1 MDINCLK
8 EDVVKKIVNYFNKK
22 DIHYDKNDVTFDNIL
37 RLWLENCDKRVSIK
51 PHKVLFSKELQ
62 NKIDSNELNVAIK
75 ELIYKFKNKF
85 EAGEN
90 INPYLSRNTLT
101 NNVDYLLNIWRI
113 HHLHLIDD
121 NVESKHLSARS
132 GEYLLFINDV
142 DTVYFL
148 DQTKHLKKE
157 EFASR
162 NFLKILKNNNWLNL
176 VNISPA
182 KNIVSLQH
190 EINSDEEIYNL
201 WKANIN
207 LVAFKIGD
215 DIYQTSNAVTMAS
228 TNLMIQQEIMKL
240 NKKLQQLSSRD
251 DLSYSITEIDENRM
265 EFNIFI
271 YAGDAIVSE
280 INMQGE

>member
-8 EDVVKKIVNYFNKK
+8 EEIVKKIVEYFNKK
-22 DIHYDKNDVTFDNIL
+22 GICYNEDDTSFNKIL
-37 RLWLENCDKRVSIK
+37 QLWLENCDKRIPIK

-62 NKIDSNELNVAIK
+62 NKIYANELNDDIK
-75 ELIYKFKNKF
+75 ELIYKFKDKF

-101 NNVDYLLNIWRI
+101 NNVDYLLNLWRI

-121 NVESKHLSARS
+121 NVENKQLSSRS
-132 GEYLLFINDV
+132 GEYLLFINDI

-157 EFASR
+157 EFASKK
-162 NFLKILKNNNWLNL
+162 FLEILKNNNWLGL

-182 KNIVSLQH
+182 KDIISLSC
-190 EINSDEEIYNL
+190 EFNSDEEIYNL
-201 WKANIN
+201 WKSNIN
-207 LVAFKIGD
+207 LVAFKIGND
-215 DIYQTSNAVTMAS
+215 FYQTTNATTRAS
-228 TNLMIQQEIMKL
+228 TNLKVQQEVMKL
-240 NKKLQQLSSRD
+240 NKKLQQLSGRK
-251 DLSYSITEIDENRM
+251 DLSYSITEIDEDKM

-271 YAGDAIVSE
+271 YKENTTMCE
-280 INMQGE
+280 INIQGE